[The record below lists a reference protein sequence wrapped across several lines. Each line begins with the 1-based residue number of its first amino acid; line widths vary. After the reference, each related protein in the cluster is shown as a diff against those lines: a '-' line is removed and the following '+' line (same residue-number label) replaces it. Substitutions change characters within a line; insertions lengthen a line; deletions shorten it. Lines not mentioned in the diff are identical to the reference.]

1 MEITY
6 LSQEKYDELQNELGQ
21 LKKEGR
27 QAVAKRLKHAKELGD
42 LSENAEYQEAR
53 EEQSRLEKKIGE
65 IEELLRAA
73 SIIKKTAGT
82 ATVRIGSRVKLEK
95 NGDTLT
101 YNIVGSN
108 EARPTGGMISN
119 ESPVGRALLGHKA
132 GDTVSVQTAVGP
144 TTYKIVAIE

>member
-53 EEQSRLEKKIGE
+53 EEQ
-65 IEELLRAA
+65 
-73 SIIKKTAGT
+73 
-82 ATVRIGSRVKLEK
+82 
-95 NGDTLT
+95 
-101 YNIVGSN
+101 
-108 EARPTGGMISN
+108 
-119 ESPVGRALLGHKA
+119 
-132 GDTVSVQTAVGP
+132 
-144 TTYKIVAIE
+144 

>member
-53 EEQSRLEKKIGE
+53 EEQSRLEKKISE

-73 SIIKKTAGT
+73 SIIKKSAGT

-95 NGDTLT
+95 NGDTFT

-132 GDTVSVQTAVGP
+132 GDTVSVQTAAGLN
-144 TTYKIVAIE
+144 TYKIVAIE

>member
-53 EEQSRLEKKIGE
+53 EEQSRLESKISE

-73 SIIKKTAGT
+73 SIIKKSAGT
-82 ATVRIGSRVKLEK
+82 ATVRIVSRVKVEK
-95 NGDTLT
+95 NGDTFT

-108 EARPTGGMISN
+108 EARPTEGLISN

-132 GDTVSVQTAVGP
+132 GDTVSVQTAVGLN
-144 TTYKIVAIE
+144 TYKIVAIE

>member
-53 EEQSRLEKKIGE
+53 EEQSRLEKKISE

-73 SIIKKTAGT
+73 SIIKKSSGT

-95 NGDTLT
+95 NGDTFT

-132 GDTVSVQTAVGP
+132 GDTVSVQTAAGLN
-144 TTYKIVAIE
+144 TYKIVAIE